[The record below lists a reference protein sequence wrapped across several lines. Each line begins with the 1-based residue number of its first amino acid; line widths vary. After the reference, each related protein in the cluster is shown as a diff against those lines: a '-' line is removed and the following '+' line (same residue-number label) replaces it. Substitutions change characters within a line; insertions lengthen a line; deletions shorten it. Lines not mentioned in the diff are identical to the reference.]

1 MKKERGLIHLSALWI
16 TTPASV
22 MKERASEVDYLIV
35 EETIYEK
42 ILNFRVV
49 PPKFDSKHSLIVA
62 TFKSHT
68 KLQAKKE
75 NCSTHQKP
83 INGIAIFPLSSKF

>member
-1 MKKERGLIHLSALWI
+1 MEKERGLIHLPELWK
-16 TTPASV
+16 TTPASI

-49 PPKFDSKHSLIVA
+49 PPTFDSKHSPIVA
-62 TFKSHT
+62 TFKCHT

-83 INGIAIFPLSSKF
+83 VNGIAIIPLSSKY